1 MDLCAQII
9 IETSSKDDYLVKMD
23 EITVKQHQLLCL
35 LDQSKW
41 LDDDVSAQNNY
52 YEIYITH

>member
-9 IETSSKDDYLVKMD
+9 IETSLENDLLVKMD
-23 EITVKQHQLLCL
+23 EISVKQQRLLCL

-41 LDDDVSAQNNY
+41 LNDDVSIPY
-52 YEIYITH
+52 